1 MLAYSTKVTIK
12 LYRHQY
18 EEFMMEFYGDY
29 CIIRESMD
37 IDSLLF
43 RMKYMQKHGISIDKK
58 YRAEFYERS
67 NRLRFMLHVY
77 ILALT
82 SKYIED
88 AAKYIGDILL
98 LDMDADQNYVT
109 FKVQF
114 ISSDSNYLERINDLY
129 NCEIFNIYPHKY
141 FRFNTDSYNDG
152 VAKAY
157 PELFKTRQQD
167 KIGTGADK
175 DIFVHSMT
183 FQTSER
189 CSLNCSYCYQFNK
202 SESKMTFETAKDFID
217 HLLDDDYGYI
227 NRYNSPAI
235 IIEFIGGEPL
245 LEITLTRKIY
255 EYFLDR
261 CYEFDHP
268 WFTMHRL
275 SICSN
280 GMQYFDEEVQE
291 FFKDYSSQISFNI
304 SIDGNKKL
312 HDSCRVQP
320 NGEGS
325 YDIDMMAL
333 HHYNKHFATERN
345 SKMTL
350 APSNISYLY
359 ESVMDF
365 IKHGMTIININ
376 CVFEEGWKPEHANI
390 EYEQLK
396 MLADYILAN
405 DLEHT
410 YIAIFRDRQEDK
422 MPIEQDG
429 SFCFKAGTQV
439 LTSNGNK
446 NIEDL
451 RIGDKVYTASGN
463 VHRVAKLHHHLSDDN
478 VIVKVSG
485 AFPVYC
491 TSDHKFF
498 AKKFLYTGWKG
509 VKHYSEPGF
518 YSMSELKKGDR
529 IALPILDISK
539 NKPNFI
545 TKELAY
551 CIGLYL
557 ADGYLDAYHN
567 YNSAIITPG
576 YDVDK
581 KYYNALIAAGLS
593 VYPFKNETTMV
604 YRIGRDKSEVNELF
618 VKICMMCGHRAA
630 NKHFP
635 EIIFRSTKE
644 IIAECIR
651 GYVEKDGYQVPI
663 DNSQHGG
670 TIKVNTVSAK
680 MANDL
685 LILLRAI
692 GEYPTC
698 YFYKREGFMYIEGR
712 KVHINDRYEVYYNP
726 IRPNGNRLFKHDD
739 TYGIYWAQ
747 IRSIEKDAEAYE
759 VFCPTISPINED
771 DPEEHTFIANTLAV
785 LNCGGN
791 GSMLALRPNG
801 EFYPCLRYM
810 PSSVGSDRDS
820 MCIGTVQDG
829 MDSRE
834 NGSEVLRKLDR
845 ITRRGQ
851 NTDICF
857 ECPLSNVCAS
867 CLALGHT
874 VFNNPNKRTTFTC
887 IMVIAESLSNV
898 YYWNNMIV
906 KHPDWDIH
914 PRRLVVPDEWA
925 LLVIDQDELDLLKNL
940 ELLAMV
946 TYMEN
951 HKK

>member
-29 CIIRESMD
+29 CITRESMD
-37 IDSLLF
+37 IDALLF
-43 RMKYMQKHGISIDKK
+43 RMKYMQKHGIQIDDK

-67 NRLRFMLHVY
+67 NRLRSMLHVY
-77 ILALT
+77 ILTLT

-88 AAKYIGDILL
+88 AEKYIGDILL

-114 ISSDSNYLERINDLY
+114 ISSDSKYLEHINDLY

-217 HLLDDDYGYI
+217 HLLNDDYGYI

-261 CYEFDHP
+261 CYELDHP

-291 FFKDYSSQISFNI
+291 FFKEYSSQISFNI

-376 CVFEEGWKPEHANI
+376 CVFEEGWKPEHAKI

-396 MLADYILAN
+396 MLADYILTN
-405 DLEHT
+405 DLEYT
-410 YIAIFRDRQEDK
+410 YIAIFRDRQEDR

-429 SFCFKAGTQV
+429 
-439 LTSNGNK
+439 
-446 NIEDL
+446 
-451 RIGDKVYTASGN
+451 
-463 VHRVAKLHHHLSDDN
+463 
-478 VIVKVSG
+478 
-485 AFPVYC
+485 AF
-491 TSDHKFF
+491 
-498 AKKFLYTGWKG
+498 
-509 VKHYSEPGF
+509 
-518 YSMSELKKGDR
+518 
-529 IALPILDISK
+529 
-539 NKPNFI
+539 
-545 TKELAY
+545 
-551 CIGLYL
+551 
-557 ADGYLDAYHN
+557 
-567 YNSAIITPG
+567 
-576 YDVDK
+576 
-581 KYYNALIAAGLS
+581 
-593 VYPFKNETTMV
+593 
-604 YRIGRDKSEVNELF
+604 
-618 VKICMMCGHRAA
+618 
-630 NKHFP
+630 
-635 EIIFRSTKE
+635 
-644 IIAECIR
+644 
-651 GYVEKDGYQVPI
+651 
-663 DNSQHGG
+663 
-670 TIKVNTVSAK
+670 
-680 MANDL
+680 
-685 LILLRAI
+685 
-692 GEYPTC
+692 
-698 YFYKREGFMYIEGR
+698 
-712 KVHINDRYEVYYNP
+712 
-726 IRPNGNRLFKHDD
+726 
-739 TYGIYWAQ
+739 
-747 IRSIEKDAEAYE
+747 
-759 VFCPTISPINED
+759 
-771 DPEEHTFIANTLAV
+771 
-785 LNCGGN
+785 CGGQ

-810 PSSVGSDRDS
+810 PSSVGSNRDS

-834 NGSEVLRKLDR
+834 NGSEVLRRLDR

-925 LLVIDQDELDLLKNL
+925 LLIIDQDELDLLKNL